1 MTEDTR
7 PPRPAM
13 PAVDSAMVEREH
25 VASQQRRAA
34 TMPEDP
40 AETVRKFDAAFN
52 RHDLIALAD
61 LITDDCVFEST
72 EPPDGQRVVGRTA
85 VLEAWGKVMADAT
98 DVHFEVEEMITS
110 GERVVVLWRY
120 SWADGHVRGV
130 DVMRVRDGRVAES
143 FAYVKG

>member
-1 MTEDTR
+1 MTEDTG

-72 EPPDGQRVVGRTA
+72 EPPDGHRDRSAVTA
-85 VLEAWGKVMADAT
+85 VSRFRL
-98 DVHFEVEEMITS
+98 F
-110 GERVVVLWRY
+110 
-120 SWADGHVRGV
+120 
-130 DVMRVRDGRVAES
+130 GRPPEPDRPAPAPS
-143 FAYVKG
+143 RSPGARSA